1 MSDINGKVNNIQN
14 IKGSV
19 SSTKNLSGVV
29 GINVG
34 ATPDIRIG
42 TISTLETGQEAYV
55 ELDSNSTRLNPIFN
69 FGIPKGKSGEDG
81 VDGQNGYT
89 PVKGVDYFTEED
101 IISLNIV
108 LKEYVDD
115 AISNAQ
121 LGGDVNLSNY
131 YTKEE
136 VDNKIPNLEDYALK
150 SDIPS
155 LEDYALKTEIP
166 DVSAYQTEEQVAALI
181 DEAIGGIENGSY

>member
-1 MSDINGKVNNIQN
+1 MSDINGKVNIQN

-19 SSTKNLSGVV
+19 SNAKNLTGTP

-34 ATPDIRIG
+34 ATPNIQIG
-42 TISTLETGQEAYV
+42 TITTLETEQEAYV

-81 VDGQNGYT
+81 VDGQDGYT

-101 IISLNIV
+101 IASLNLV

-121 LGGDVNLSNY
+121 LGGNVNLSNY

-136 VDNKIPNLEDYALK
+136 VDNKIPNLENYALK
-150 SDIPS
+150 N
-155 LEDYALKTEIP
+155 EIP
-166 DVSAYQTEEQVAALI
+166 DVSTFQTEKQVTVLI
-181 DEAIGGIENGSY
+181 NEAIGGIENGSY